1 MAEPVAVEPQP
12 AAEPVVA
19 PKVVTPQPQTEPV
32 VPKVVVTPQSQ
43 TEPVV
48 PKVVVTPQPQTE
60 PVAPKVVVTPQ
71 PQTEPVVPKVVVTP
85 QPQVVAEEEI
95 ADEPWRVAI
104 PVRKEIRPIP
114 PQVLPTNYKLDG
126 KTPAYKTRRGLELI
140 NEVKGRKIIIKM
152 DGTKSQAEETPN
164 DSMQQSLDF

>member
-1 MAEPVAVEPQP
+1 M
-12 AAEPVVA
+12 
-19 PKVVTPQPQTEPV
+19 
-32 VPKVVVTPQSQ
+32 
-43 TEPVV
+43 
-48 PKVVVTPQPQTE
+48 
-60 PVAPKVVVTPQ
+60 
-71 PQTEPVVPKVVVTP
+71 
-85 QPQVVAEEEI
+85 AEEEI